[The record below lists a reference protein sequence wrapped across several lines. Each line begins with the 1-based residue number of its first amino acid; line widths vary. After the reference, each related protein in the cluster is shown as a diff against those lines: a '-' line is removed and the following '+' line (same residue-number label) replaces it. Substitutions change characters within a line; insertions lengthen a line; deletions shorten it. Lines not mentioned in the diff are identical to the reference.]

1 MYVDAVNPWGEFF
14 WEAKSH
20 GECASLYGE
29 KAFPATGVTLLRK
42 SKKKRDRKTRIIP
55 ITTFHRLIAHTRR
68 PLSFFFVALL
78 VSREPPF
85 ARAAFA
91 IQTGDVA
98 AWRARE
104 ARDERGERGPKKRGN
119 GGNTSALASLR
130 VALGSFIIG
139 IFRVRRGRHHT
150 RPRAPPPPHA
160 VHHVPHRR
168 ADDRRRGVHHRVCV
182 HRRGRGA

>member
-29 KAFPATGVTLLRK
+29 KAFPATGVTLLQK

-55 ITTFHRLIAHTRR
+55 ITTFHRLVAHTRR

-104 ARDERGERGPKKRGN
+104 ARDERGKGTTKKTRERRKHFGAGFF
-119 GGNTSALASLR
+119 A
-130 VALGSFIIG
+130 
-139 IFRVRRGRHHT
+139 
-150 RPRAPPPPHA
+150 
-160 VHHVPHRR
+160 RR
-168 ADDRRRGVHHRVCV
+168 ARFLCHRYFPSASRSSSHASPRSTPTPRRPPCPPSTR
-182 HRRGRGA
+182 